1 VTNGMNLLAVLMP
14 TPQGGSSGAL
24 AFGLQMIAIIAIFYF
39 LIIAPQR
46 KAQKKHQQTLAAIKK
61 GDEVMTE
68 GGIIGQVIFVQDD
81 RLTIRTAE
89 NTRIVVARAKI
100 NRVLTVEGPTEEGK

>member
-1 VTNGMNLLAVLMP
+1 MNGLNILAVLMP
-14 TPQGGSSGAL
+14 SPQGGSSGAI
-24 AFGLQMIAIIAIFYF
+24 AFALQMVAIIAIFYF
-39 LIIAPQR
+39 LIIRPQR
-46 KAQKKHQQTLAAIKK
+46 VAQKKHQATLAAIKK

-100 NRVLTVEGPTEEGK
+100 NRVLTVEGPAQEGK

>member
-1 VTNGMNLLAVLMP
+1 MTNLLAVLMP

-24 AFGLQMIAIIAIFYF
+24 AFGLQMVAIIAIFYF

-46 KAQKKHQQTLAAIKK
+46 KAQKKHQQTLAGIKK

-100 NRVLTVEGPTEEGK
+100 NRVLNVEGSTPEGK

>member
-1 VTNGMNLLAVLMP
+1 MNGMNFLALLMP
-14 TPQGGSSGAL
+14 APQGGSSG
-24 AFGLQMIAIIAIFYF
+24 GLVFLGEMVLIMAIFYF

-46 KAQKKHQQTLAAIKK
+46 KAQKKHQQTLAAVKK

-68 GGIIGQVIFVQDD
+68 GGIIGQVIFAQED

-100 NRVLTVEGPTEEGK
+100 NRVLSVEGPAEEGK

>member
-1 VTNGMNLLAVLMP
+1 MNGALVLAMLMP
-14 TPQGGSSGAL
+14 SPQGGSSG
-24 AFGLQMIAIIAIFYF
+24 GLVFLGEMVVIMAIFYF

-81 RLTIRTAE
+81 RLTLRTAE

-100 NRVLTVEGPTEEGK
+100 NRVLSVEGATPEGK